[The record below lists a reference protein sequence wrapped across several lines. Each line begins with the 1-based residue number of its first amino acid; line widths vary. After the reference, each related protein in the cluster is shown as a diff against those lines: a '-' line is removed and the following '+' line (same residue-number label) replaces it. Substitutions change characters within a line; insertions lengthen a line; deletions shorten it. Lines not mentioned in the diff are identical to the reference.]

1 MSRSAKKTRP
11 NTAERKQE
19 LVEFAFQLIA
29 RKGLEGL
36 RTRDVAI
43 AAGIDTGT
51 LHYHFPSKELL
62 IQAVVDRMAEDF
74 RRNRVGRAATPQN
87 ALDELRNEIFD
98 AATRVRKSPEQLR
111 VFMELM
117 VRASRDKAIA
127 AILARMQASWTAHLT
142 ALFTRGVEQKLFRPE
157 INPEIAALVVRAQLL
172 GMSVVGMG
180 APGQVPSLAE
190 ALFAAMQKWLEYDI
204 DRD

>member
-1 MSRSAKKTRP
+1 M
-11 NTAERKQE
+11 E

-29 RKGLEGL
+29 EKGLEGL

-62 IQAVVDRMAEDF
+62 IQAVVDRLAEDF
-74 RRNRVGRAATPQN
+74 RRNRVARAAGPKN
-87 ALDELRNEIFD
+87 ALEELRNEILD
-98 AATRVRKSPEQLR
+98 AATRIRKSPEQLR

-127 AILARMQASWTAHLT
+127 AILARMQGGWTAHLT
-142 ALFTRGVEQKLFRPE
+142 ALLARGIEQRLFRPE
-157 INPEIAALVVRAQLL
+157 VNPKIAALTVRAQLL

-180 APGQVPSLAE
+180 TPGRVPALADE
-190 ALFAAMQKWLEYDI
+190 LFQEMQKWLGI
-204 DRD
+204 